1 MSSTI
6 IHGKAIILGYNY
18 NVVLTFL
25 IFVNIEAEVM
35 ASYYGFIKKC
45 VSSKLVN
52 NLLSAKLY

>member
-1 MSSTI
+1 MQ
-6 IHGKAIILGYNY
+6 GNAIILGYNY

-25 IFVNIEAEVM
+25 IFVNIEADVIT
-35 ASYYGFIKKC
+35 SYYGFIKKC

>member
-1 MSSTI
+1 M
-6 IHGKAIILGYNY
+6 HGNAIILGYNY

-25 IFVNIEAEVM
+25 IFVNIEADVIT
-35 ASYYGFIKKC
+35 SYYGFIKKC